1 MWSSALRECML
12 VIAAAAAGIA
22 VVTAWP
28 HDRSSRCSQPSPA
41 SVEMLF
47 APCLVVA
54 QTTSPAYKDLEHA
67 RIREDAG
74 EALGMG
80 AVPQDLHDL
89 GCAISARN
97 LHDAQPVAM
106 RIESQGLGINGD
118 HVARLVTGRQIA
130 AMKADSHE
138 RDKPDAARQ
147 GFRVPLLALL
157 IAHCP
162 P

>member
-54 QTTSPAYKDLEHA
+54 QTTSPAYKDLEP
-67 RIREDAG
+67 
-74 EALGMG
+74 
-80 AVPQDLHDL
+80 VPPL
-89 GCAISARN
+89 AIPPTTSPA
-97 LHDAQPVAM
+97 DEPA
-106 RIESQGLGINGD
+106 
-118 HVARLVTGRQIA
+118 VARRGSQDDDVEATGSIRP
-130 AMKADSHE
+130 K
-138 RDKPDAARQ
+138 R
-147 GFRVPLLALL
+147 
-157 IAHCP
+157 
-162 P
+162 